1 MTRGARAILTGI
13 VAASAVLQLSVAAR
27 ADDAIDGYLAVDDF
41 TTGQIYT
48 LTQLG
53 TNVTQVSHAGPDRA
67 AIAPSW
73 SPDGHRIAFVIVSF
87 ATGLDRMYTMAADGS
102 DVHKIRNDGSAWNN
116 DVPKYFPDGN
126 RIVFA
131 RCHSDGS
138 GCSIASVGVDGT
150 GLQILTPVEHEVY
163 DFFPA
168 VSPDGSQIAFERIN
182 GNGIHAQ
189 AWIMNT
195 DGTGAHPITP
205 PALEALFPTWSP
217 DGAKVTVSSNC
228 CRLGGDVYTVPSSG
242 GPVTRLTHTP
252 YPNFSG
258 FSVYS
263 PSGREIAFVTN
274 RNYPDRCCADLYL
287 MSATGQH
294 QVKVDLGLNGIATV
308 AWGPAASR
316 P

>member
-1 MTRGARAILTGI
+1 MRRLLIAAAAMSVALLGAPA
-13 VAASAVLQLSVAAR
+13 VASA
-27 ADDAIDGYLAVDDF
+27 AIDGYLAVDDF
-41 TTGQIYT
+41 HTRQIYT

-53 TNVTQVSHAGPDRA
+53 TNVTQVTHVGANQA

-73 SPDGHRIAFVIVSF
+73 SPDGHRIAFAIVAF

-102 DVHKIRNDGSAWNN
+102 DVQKLRNDGPGWNN
-116 DVPKYFPDGN
+116 DVPRYFPDGN

-131 RCHSDGS
+131 RCHRDGS
-138 GCSIASVGVDGT
+138 GCSIATVGVDGT
-150 GLQILTPVEHEVY
+150 GLQILTPVETEVY

-168 VSPDGSQIAFERIN
+168 PSPDGSQIAFERIN

-189 AWIMNT
+189 AWIMNA

-205 PALEALFPTWSP
+205 PKLESLFPNWSP

-228 CRLGGDVYTVPSSG
+228 CKLGGDVYTVPASG
-242 GPVTRLTHTP
+242 GVPTRLTHTP

-258 FSVYS
+258 FSVYA

-287 MSATGQH
+287 MSSTGQH
-294 QVKVDLGLNGIATV
+294 EVKIDLDLDGIATV
-308 AWGPAASR
+308 AWGPAPTR
-316 P
+316 